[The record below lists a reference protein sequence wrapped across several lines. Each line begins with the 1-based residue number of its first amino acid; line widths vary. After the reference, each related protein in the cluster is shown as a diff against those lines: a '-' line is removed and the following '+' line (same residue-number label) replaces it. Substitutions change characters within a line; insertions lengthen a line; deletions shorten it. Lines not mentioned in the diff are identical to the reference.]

1 MSKVIMRFMDIN
13 FFESADVPQ
22 PRDKIKIER
31 FEAKPYPDGW
41 RIRIILEVTP
51 FQERPSLE
59 IRVQATEKENRRR
72 VAELSVVETMTRHM
86 EFTVHIR
93 GVPSPVGQYV
103 AEADLYYENLDAPQD
118 RRAVLFTVGAG
129 A

>member
-1 MSKVIMRFMDIN
+1 MDIN
-13 FFESADVPQ
+13 FYESADVPQ
-22 PRDKIKIER
+22 PRDKVKIER

-41 RIRIILEVTP
+41 RVRIILEVTP

-59 IRVQATEKENRRR
+59 IRVRTDGKDGETGEASARR
-72 VAELSVVETMTRHM
+72 VAELSVIETMTRHM

-93 GVPSPVGQYV
+93 GVTSPVGPYI
-103 AEADLYYENLDAPQD
+103 AEADLYYENLSAPQD
-118 RRAVLFTVGAG
+118 RRVVPFTVEAG

>member
-1 MSKVIMRFMDIN
+1 MDIN
-13 FFESADVPQ
+13 FFEPADVPQ
-22 PRDKIKIER
+22 PRDKVKIER

-41 RIRIILEVTP
+41 RIRLIVDVTP

-59 IRVQATEKENRRR
+59 IRVQTGDEDQKRR
-72 VAELSVVETMTRHM
+72 VAELSVIETMTRHM

-93 GVPSPVGQYV
+93 GVPSPVGQYL
-103 AEADLYYENLDAPQD
+103 AEAELYYENVDAPQD
-118 RRAVLFTVGAG
+118 RRAVPFTVEAG

>member
-1 MSKVIMRFMDIN
+1 MEIS

-22 PRDKIKIER
+22 PRDKIKIEH

-41 RIRIILEVTP
+41 RVRIILDVTP

-59 IRVQATEKENRRR
+59 IRLQTDDQRGKQH
-72 VAELSVVETMTRHM
+72 VAELSVIETMTRHM

-93 GVPSPVGQYV
+93 GVPSPAGEYI
-103 AEADLYYENLDAPQD
+103 AEADLYYESPDAPQD
-118 RRAVLFTVGAG
+118 RRTVPFTVEIGA
-129 A
+129 

>member
-1 MSKVIMRFMDIN
+1 MDIH
-13 FFESADVPQ
+13 FSESADVPQ
-22 PRDKIKIER
+22 PRDKVKIER

-41 RIRIILEVTP
+41 RIRIILDVTP

-59 IRVQATEKENRRR
+59 IRVQTDEQHGKRR
-72 VAELSVVETMTRHM
+72 VAELSVIETMTRHM

-103 AEADLYYENLDAPQD
+103 AVADLYYENQDVPQD
-118 RRAVLFTVGAG
+118 RQTVPFTVEAG
-129 A
+129 V

>member
-1 MSKVIMRFMDIN
+1 MDIN

-41 RIRIILEVTP
+41 RIRIIIEVTP

-59 IRVQATEKENRRR
+59 IRVQTDEQDGKRH
-72 VAELSVVETMTRHM
+72 VAELSVIETMTRHM

-93 GVPSPVGQYV
+93 GVPSPVGQYI

-118 RRAVLFTVGAG
+118 RRAVPFTVEAG